1 MLRRPVGRR
10 TARRCGALWHAVF
23 AFNCGGMAQRPMPPC
38 FRRIRRTT
46 GPLADFGWTC
56 GFHDAGCAGMAG
68 RPTLARF
75 KRFPGTAGPLADF
88 GWTCESIMP
97 AAPACA
103 RFRSHLRKFAR
114 DFLPAGNSC
123 LKPRPAASTRN
134 NGACGGRS
142 RCIARAGWCRGFRT
156 APRWRRP
163 LRPVRPR

>member
-46 GPLADFGWTC
+46 GPLADFG
-56 GFHDAGCAGMAG
+56 A
-68 RPTLARF
+68 
-75 KRFPGTAGPLADF
+75 
-88 GWTCESIMP
+88 TCESIMP
-97 AAPACA
+97 APPAWLEGLRSLASSEFRAPQAPSLTLVGPAGFMMPASPACA

-123 LKPRPAASTRN
+123 LKPRPAVSTRN